1 VKTTNAFS
9 YENVKNKVGENM
21 GEKQDLEKVSVP
33 NKSSLPGAN
42 VKRLFNAILQMGPI
56 I

>member
-9 YENVKNKVGENM
+9 YEKNKVGENM

-42 VKRLFNAILQMGPI
+42 VI
-56 I
+56 